1 MSRMLRIS
9 VPVALALGLGACT
22 GGLLG
27 GGAKTPPWL
36 LTLTPQAPTPE
47 SIVRSAGPG
56 ETVTIGTPII
66 PKEVRTTRVP
76 VHSGPIA
83 IAYVENLTWVDTPD
97 RLFQDLLSETVTRM
111 TNRVVLDPSQ
121 AALDPGIVVTGNLSR
136 FGYDAQE
143 GMVIVRYDAAMAR
156 AGGTSVAT
164 RRFEAREPADGTA
177 SSVAPAIN
185 AAANRV
191 AMDVAQ
197 WVGAG
202 QVP

>member
-1 MSRMLRIS
+1 MSRKLR
-9 VPVALALGLGACT
+9 VAAPIVLALSLSACM

-36 LTLTPQAPTPE
+36 LTLTPQAPAPE
-47 SIVRSAGPG
+47 SVARTAGPG
-56 ETVTIGTPII
+56 EAVTISTPVI
-66 PKEVRTTRVP
+66 PKEIRTTRMP

-83 IAYVENLTWVDTPD
+83 IAYVEDLTWVDTPD

-111 TNRVVLDPSQ
+111 TNRVVLDPNQ
-121 AALDPGIVVTGNLSR
+121 ASLDPGITISGNLTR
-136 FGYDAQE
+136 FGYDEQE
-143 GMVIVRYDAAMAR
+143 GAVVVRYDAAMAR
-156 AGGTSVAT
+156 AGGAAVTT

-177 SSVAPAIN
+177 GGVAPAIN

-197 WVGAG
+197 WVAG
-202 QVP
+202 S